1 MRGEMITECTKA
13 VMGYARKHATFTKG
27 EVLGAVCR
35 NETIKA
41 NTLGW
46 VLFHLTQ
53 TNRLARVKR
62 GVYSIPRKR
71 MFKPEPTA
79 KMTELADIMRRDFP
93 YAEFC
98 LYSGDCFSGLQHH
111 LSINRLVYLAVPRFM
126 VQSTAEHLRSLKL
139 PAFANPDAKA
149 LDEYIDMEEENIVV
163 LPLITQAPLQTVG
176 GVPTPKLETL
186 LVELHSARAFSYLR
200 GTEYAHIFRNAC
212 RQYAIQEDSLLR
224 YASRR
229 HARQEIQQLLQS
241 VKAHD

>member
-1 MRGEMITECTKA
+1 MCGEMISECTEA
-13 VMGYARKHATFTKG
+13 VMGYARKHATFNKK

-35 NETIKA
+35 DETIKA

-53 TNRLARVKR
+53 THRLSRVRR
-62 GVYSIPRKR
+62 GVYTLPRKR
-71 MFKPEPTA
+71 VFKPEPTA
-79 KMTELADIMRRDFP
+79 KMAGLADIVRRDFP

-111 LSINRLVYLAVPRFM
+111 LSINRLIYLAVPRFM
-126 VQSTAEHLRSLKL
+126 VQSTAEHLRSLNL
-139 PAFANPDAKA
+139 PAFANPDAKMF
-149 LDEYIDMEEENIVV
+149 DEYIDMQAENIIV
-163 LPLITQAPLQTVG
+163 LPLITQAPLQSIG

-212 RQYAIQEDSLLR
+212 RQYAVQEDTLLR

-241 VKAHD
+241 VNAHD

>member
-1 MRGEMITECTKA
+1 MRGKMIGECTEA
-13 VMGYARKHATFTKG
+13 VMSYAQKHATFTKK
-27 EVLGAVCR
+27 EVLDTVCR
-35 NETIKA
+35 GETIKA

-62 GVYSIPRKR
+62 GVYSIPRKSV
-71 MFKPEPTA
+71 FKPEPTA
-79 KMTELADIMRRDFP
+79 KMTGLVDIMRRDFP

-139 PAFANPDAKA
+139 PAFANPDAKM
-149 LDEYIDMEEENIVV
+149 LNEYIDMQAENIIV
-163 LPLITQAPLQTVG
+163 LPLITQAPLQSVR

-212 RQYAIQEDSLLR
+212 RQYAIQEDTLLR